1 MDMSLKVAIYT
12 RVSTQDQNVAA
23 QVIEL
28 RGYAQCQDWAV
39 LGEFTDVMSGSKAVR
54 PGLELLLASDPR
66 PEAILVVK
74 LDRLGRSL
82 LNVAMLIKK
91 LDDMGVALICSSQGI
106 DTRKDNPCGR
116 FQLNMLSAV
125 AEFER
130 SLIRE
135 RTKAGLVVAR
145 ANGKIL
151 GRPAVILKP
160 KDQWPEIFASWEI
173 GGRKQGLRGLALA
186 LGGCSPMTARR
197 LLNEHTATTAPVEQ
211 W

>member
-1 MDMSLKVAIYT
+1 MNLKVAIYT
-12 RVSTQDQNVAA
+12 RVSTQDQSVAA
-23 QVIEL
+23 QVMEL
-28 RGYAQCQDWAV
+28 RGYAQRQDWTV
-39 LGEFTDVMSGSKAVR
+39 IGEFTDVMSGSKAVR
-54 PGLELLLASDPR
+54 PGLESLLASEPR

-82 LNVAMLIKK
+82 LNVSMLIKK

-135 RTKAGLVVAR
+135 RTCAGLAVAR
-145 ANGKIL
+145 AKGKVL
-151 GRPAVILKP
+151 GRPSTLLPDEMARMALIG
-160 KDQWPEIFASWEI
+160 QWSALGKR
-173 GGRKQGLRGLALA
+173 GGFRGLAA
-186 LGGCSPMTARR
+186 MLGGVSPMTARK
-197 LLNEHTATTAPVEQ
+197 LYLTAPLKPTPVEQ
-211 W
+211 EVW